1 MKEIQNIFPTARFYG
16 GIYGMALLFLLSYFF
31 PLLEILAEGSGGAFL
46 LLVGLDGFLLLRE
59 RTGVFA
65 RRQTPARLSNGD
77 PNPIDIRVENHY
89 AHSLAVTIV
98 DELPVQ
104 LQIRDLS
111 ATFWLK
117 PGEQKRFSYSIRP
130 VVRGEYEFGMVN
142 LYVATQLGLLSRRFR
157 FPEEKRV
164 AVYPSFIQMRKFE
177 LLAISNR
184 LTEAGIKKIRRVGHT
199 MEFEQIREYV
209 PGDDYR
215 TINWKATAR
224 RRAFM
229 VNHYQ
234 DEKAQPVYSVID
246 MGRVMKMPFEGL
258 SLLDYAINASLVIS
272 NIALR
277 KQDKAGI
284 ITFSRRVEQIL
295 PADRKP
301 AQISQILEMLY
312 KQTTAYQESDYQ
324 VLFATLLRKISQ
336 RSLILLFTNFETLTA
351 LKRQLPFLRKIARKH
366 LLVVIFFE
374 NTELRQ
380 ITGPPAKTL
389 EGVYRKTIAEQ
400 FAYEKRQIVKELQ
413 RYGIYAVLTPPQQLT
428 VNTIN
433 QYLSLKARGLI

>member
-1 MKEIQNIFPTARFYG
+1 MKEIKNIYPTARFYA
-16 GIYGMALLFLLSYFF
+16 GIYGIALLYLLSYFF
-31 PLLEILAEGSGGAFL
+31 PLVEMLAEGGGAAFL
-46 LLVGLDGFLLLRE
+46 LLAALDGFLLLRE

-65 RRQTPARLSNGD
+65 RREAPARLSNGD
-77 PNPIDIRVENHY
+77 PNQIDIWVENRY
-89 AHSLAVTIV
+89 ALSLSVTII

-104 LQIRDLS
+104 LQIRDFS
-111 ATFWLK
+111 GSFWLK

-130 VVRGEYEFGMVN
+130 VVRGEYEFGVVN
-142 LYVATQLGLLSRRFR
+142 LYAGTRWGLLLRRFR

-184 LTEAGIKKIRRVGHT
+184 LAEAGIKKIRRVGHT

-224 RRAFM
+224 RRVFM

-234 DEKAQPVYSVID
+234 DEKSQQVYSVID
-246 MGRVMKMPFEGL
+246 MGRVMKMPFGGL
-258 SLLDYAINASLVIS
+258 SLLDYAINTSLVIS

-284 ITFSRRVEQIL
+284 ITFGHRVEQVL
-295 PADRKP
+295 PAARKP
-301 AQISQILEMLY
+301 AQLSQILEMLY
-312 KQTTAYQESDYQ
+312 KQTTAHLESDYQ
-324 VLFATLLRKISQ
+324 ALFATLLRKISQ

-351 LKRQLPFLRKIARKH
+351 LKRQLPFLRKIALKH

-380 ITGPPAKTL
+380 ITEQPAQTL
-389 EGVYRKTIAEQ
+389 ESVYLKTIAEQ

-433 QYLSLKARGLI
+433 QYLSLKARGFI